1 METSTYPQKWTWPK
15 LTDRHLGIVSVFFSC
30 CSNKPI
36 SMLYPGPCYITHP
49 CLTKEEKSKQNGSC
63 NWAFISACLLLS
75 PCSSTVRL
83 LPSKLDSSSLSLPGA
98 QQHGCGHVSL
108 GTRYPCLPSQPPG
121 TY

>member
-1 METSTYPQKWTWPK
+1 MAKV
-15 LTDRHLGIVSVFFSC
+15 DRSSSRHCFCLLLALLFKQTHIHA
-30 CSNKPI
+30 I
-36 SMLYPGPCYITHP
+36 SLPMLYNP

-63 NWAFISACLLLS
+63 NWAFISACLLLN

-83 LPSKLDSSSLSLPGA
+83 DSSSLPG
-98 QQHGCGHVSL
+98 QQHGYGHVSL